1 MIVELAA
8 SRCSW
13 GAHDVEDGPHA
24 ADDPESFDISPDA
37 PPRVNDDDYQPPFP
51 LTAKLNKLR

>member
-1 MIVELAA
+1 M
-8 SRCSW
+8 
-13 GAHDVEDGPHA
+13 EDGPHA

-37 PPRVNDDDYQPPFP
+37 PPRVNDDDYQRPFP